1 MKDAT
6 ACEAIK
12 KNPIATAETMNAMLP
27 LIECLRWHRLVAW
40 GRSFAAAVG
49 VCWRL
54 GECIGLSMLN
64 TDTTW
69 ASLAGGSDR
78 DGIDGGVVVAVASF

>member
-1 MKDAT
+1 M
-6 ACEAIK
+6 
-12 KNPIATAETMNAMLP
+12 
-27 LIECLRWHRLVAW
+27 AW

-49 VCWRL
+49 VCLRL